1 MGQGPGANE
10 GWEEV
15 WYGTISPGEVVL
27 VREWD
32 VRAPVDAER
41 KIRFVR
47 VSYIGIWVIKPSNG
61 CMEATEGEFTWL
73 A

>member
-1 MGQGPGANE
+1 
-10 GWEEV
+10 
-15 WYGTISPGEVVL
+15 L